1 MFGYAAPVI
10 PQAGRATPAAGAPQG
25 GGYPQQGFQPPPQ
38 QGFAPP
44 PAAQAPQPQYGQ
56 PPQQPQYGQPPPQPQ
71 YQQPPAQQPQ
81 YQQPPAQQPQY
92 QQPPQQPPQYQ
103 QPQAQP
109 QYGQPPQQQGFGQQ
123 PGYPPQ
129 QQYPQAQA
137 PQQQYGQQPGYQQQQ
152 PGFGQQP
159 GYPQQQPG
167 FGQPAPEHHHH
178 GMGDMAA
185 RIPQSAPGT
194 IFGIPVAR
202 LRDASLQRKL
212 LFFAGIALI
221 ASIFVPYA
229 ISPSLE
235 FAWGEGDKFRAL
247 IWPIIAGGAYLLLTV
262 APPDLRAK
270 IPPMVLHWI
279 PFAVSFTGVMVFGEL
294 MGGGFAVGGT
304 YALAYALLCFG
315 LLSRIAQPNDQIAR
329 IIVACGAGV
338 MIISLLNMFSFAFH
352 FSGVPIVLVIY
363 LLLWFVVV
371 ALGSLC
377 ILFVVPPH
385 KLPPALQG
393 IDAFAPLITAVL
405 LLWLPFG
412 PLLFFLN
419 SVVNAPS
426 HIVSDL
432 LELGHVLLPI
442 LAFFGVLMMASPAAY
457 EEFMRMF
464 KKGGAPPPQGGGY
477 PPQGGGYPPQGG
489 GYPPQGGGYPPQG
502 GGYPPQGGGYPPQG
516 GGGYPP
522 QGGGGWPQ

>member
-56 PPQQPQYGQPPPQPQ
+56 PPQQPQYGQPPPQQP
-71 YQQPPAQQPQ
+71 YQPP
-81 YQQPPAQQPQY
+81 PAQPQY
-92 QQPPQQPPQYQ
+92 QQPPQQP
-103 QPQAQP
+103 
-109 QYGQPPQQQGFGQQ
+109 QYGQPPQQPGFGQQ

-137 PQQQYGQQPGYQQQQ
+137 PQQQYGQQPGYPQAQAQAQ

-167 FGQPAPEHHHH
+167 FGQPPEQHHH
-178 GMGDMAA
+178 GMANMAA
-185 RIPQSAPGT
+185 HIPQSAPGT

-212 LFFAGIALI
+212 LFFAGIALV

-229 ISPSLE
+229 ISPSLD
-235 FAWGEGDKFRAL
+235 FAWSAGHDSFREL
-247 IWPIIAGGAYLLLTV
+247 IWPIVAGGAYLLLTV
-262 APPDLRAK
+262 APPDMRAK

-279 PFAVSFTGVMVFGEL
+279 PFGVSFSGVMIFGAA
-294 MGGGFAVGGT
+294 MGGVYNIGGT

-329 IIVACGAGV
+329 IIIGVGAGF
-338 MIISLLNMFSFAFH
+338 MIISFLNMLGWAFH
-352 FSGVPIVLVIY
+352 FSGVPAFLVVY
-363 LLLWFVVV
+363 TLLWFLIVL
-371 ALGSLC
+371 LGSLC
-377 ILFVVPPH
+377 ILFVIPPQ

-393 IDAFAPLITAVL
+393 IYAFAPLITAAL
-405 LLWLPFG
+405 LLWLPVG
-412 PLLFFLN
+412 PLLVFLAA
-419 SVVNAPS
+419 VIEAPS
-426 HIVSDL
+426 HIVTHV
-432 LELGHVLLPI
+432 LELGHLLLPI
-442 LAFFGVLMMASPAAY
+442 LAYFGVLMMASPAAY

-464 KKGGAPPPQGGGY
+464 RKGGAPPPQQGGGY
-477 PPQGGGYPPQGG
+477 PPQQGG

-516 GGGYPP
+516 GGG
-522 QGGGGWPQ
+522 WPQ